1 MPQPRGAAKYQE
13 GEPVLC
19 FQGGL
24 IYEAKVQALQKEE
37 GVTLYRIHYKGW
49 NKTWDECV
57 PEDRLLKMTPTNLQ
71 KQKEVQQ
78 AAKQKKDEAD
88 AAKTKKAEA
97 EAKQKKTDLE
107 NGSKVKKSDNG
118 SKTKKAEL
126 DGQKLVKTE
135 LGVSKQAR
143 SGTPPVGAKR
153 TSSSTAGGCKSDNS
167 STSSKRGTKRG
178 LIESECT
185 IKEVR
190 LNVQRLKK
198 LKSRSTS
205 ESSSASGQ
213 SSSED
218 PLSTRL
224 KRRPQRAAALAP
236 KVKLEEDDGK
246 EEMKEKSAKRKKP
259 TSKPRAATPDVSVGK
274 QEAEESKQLAGP
286 AFGNEIE
293 LPLPES
299 LKNLLV
305 DDFDLISRQRKT
317 LMLPARINVAD
328 FLQSFSEEMG
338 EKEKKVEVEEMCKG
352 LCSYFDSTLG
362 TQLLYKFER
371 IQYSDIMKEHPGVLM
386 SKLYPPIHLLRLL
399 TRLPNLLA
407 TSNLDPQAL
416 GGLISTLVHLVEFID
431 ERKGELFKKEDYGTA
446 SPEYHRR
453 AL

>member
-1 MPQPRGAAKYQE
+1 MTDQ
-13 GEPVLC
+13 
-19 FQGGL
+19 
-24 IYEAKVQALQKEE
+24 
-37 GVTLYRIHYKGW
+37 GW

-71 KQKEVQQ
+71 KQKEAQL
-78 AAKQKKDEAD
+78 AAKQKKNEAD
-88 AAKTKKAEA
+88 ALKTKKAET
-97 EAKQKKTDLE
+97 ETKQKKTDLE
-107 NGSKVKKSDNG
+107 SCSKS
-118 SKTKKAEL
+118 KKADGSVKPKS
-126 DGQKLVKTE
+126 DGQKLARTE
-135 LGVSKQAR
+135 LVGSKQPR
-143 SGTPPVGAKR
+143 GGTPPVGAKR
-153 TSSSTAGGCKSDNS
+153 TSSPSAGGGKNDS
-167 STSSKRGTKRG
+167 SSIKRGTKRG
-178 LIESECT
+178 LVESECT

-218 PLSTRL
+218 LSTRL
-224 KRRPQRAAALAP
+224 KRRPQRAAALVP
-236 KVKLEEDDGK
+236 KVKLEEDDVK
-246 EEMKEKSAKRKKP
+246 EELKEKSVKRKKA
-259 TSKPRAATPDVSVGK
+259 TSKIRAATPDVSASK
-274 QEAEESKQLAGP
+274 PKSEESNQLCGL
-286 AFGNEIE
+286 AFGTEIE

-299 LKNLLV
+299 LKSLLV

-317 LMLPARINVAD
+317 LMLPARTNVSD
-328 FLQSFSEEMG
+328 FIQSFFEEG
-338 EKEKKVEVEEMCKG
+338 EEAKKVGVEGVCKG

-371 IQYSDIMKEHPGVLM
+371 IQYSDIMKVLLPLLQPMDETKVLQEHPGVLM

-407 TSNLDPQAL
+407 TANLDPQAL
-416 GGLISTLVHLVEFID
+416 SDLLSTLTLLVLLMSEHPTFILHYLQVKFID